1 MLHDGPMSQPP
12 IPPRP
17 HRTCPFLPPGAPG
30 ALRLRGEKPHG
41 VASRPRRAS
50 RFRPPGQSCS
60 SASAPPPGR
69 GPAGHMAGPPREGQ
83 APRPRGGLPAVGT
96 AGSPPCGSWLCPR
109 EPGRDA
115 QTVGVDSRKA
125 RSWLEPRPV
134 LYGILLNNKKNIVD
148 AAMSPGSWPRAAPA
162 EAAICRQP
170 RRKLRAG
177 QHQAAAG
184 TACAASRRSP
194 VCGGGT
200 CLGVCVGASPRPPEA
215 AAASTQQDC
224 PENQAR

>member
-1 MLHDGPMSQPP
+1 MRSRTEWPHAPAERAGSA
-12 IPPRP
+12 PR
-17 HRTCPFLPPGAPG
+17 A
-30 ALRLRGEKPHG
+30 
-41 VASRPRRAS
+41 RAAA
-50 RFRPPGQSCS
+50 RPPPHPRDEGQRGTWQ
-60 SASAPPPGR
+60 ARPGR
-69 GPAGHMAGPPREGQ
+69 DRHQGREAGCLPWGLRARRPVGP
-83 APRPRGGLPAVGT
+83 
-96 AGSPPCGSWLCPR
+96 WLCPR

-215 AAASTQQDC
+215 AAASTQQASC
-224 PENQAR
+224 RESSKIMQGA